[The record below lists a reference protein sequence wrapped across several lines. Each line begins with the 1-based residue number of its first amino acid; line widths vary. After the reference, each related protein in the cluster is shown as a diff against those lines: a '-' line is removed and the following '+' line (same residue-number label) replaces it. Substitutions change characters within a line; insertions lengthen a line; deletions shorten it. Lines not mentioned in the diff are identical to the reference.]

1 MFPFVKE
8 TRGNKSIFI
17 IAISD
22 NKHNEY
28 SQVFRKICVLLLMF
42 VWDFS
47 LIKDGM
53 VCIKQIDTASVA
65 V

>member
-28 SQVFRKICVLLLMF
+28 SQVFRKFCVLLRF